1 MLNEH
6 EDLMAS
12 IYRQNPQTRPA
23 EENCFVSQAFGSVI
37 RPSKGKVVDNL
48 DVCLHILHPEFDQ
61 FHRLSLS
68 MKEQLIFSFIF
79 LICEIYNHGFYK
91 RNTLYSVSV
100 LFYLTGHNKNDLMLT
115 RHPMNNNTCHYLLE
129 K

>member
-68 MKEQLIFSFIF
+68 MKEKLIFSFIF
-79 LICEIYNHGFYK
+79 LICEIYNHGF
-91 RNTLYSVSV
+91 
-100 LFYLTGHNKNDLMLT
+100 
-115 RHPMNNNTCHYLLE
+115 
-129 K
+129 

>member
-12 IYRQNPQTRPA
+12 LYRQNPKPDRLKKTV
-23 EENCFVSQAFGSVI
+23 VSQAFGSVI

-48 DVCLHILHPEFDQ
+48 VVCLHILHPEFDQ

-68 MKEQLIFSFIF
+68 MERKTDFLLYFSNMSDLQSWF
-79 LICEIYNHGFYK
+79 L
-91 RNTLYSVSV
+91 
-100 LFYLTGHNKNDLMLT
+100 
-115 RHPMNNNTCHYLLE
+115 
-129 K
+129 